1 MNASVSLSPLPEAPE
16 TASRTLSTNSVCCE
30 VPRTV
35 VCQRIVHT
43 RAKLILVRAPAG
55 FGKTTAMTQA
65 RSHLDHAN
73 GHTAWL
79 TLERAD
85 NDVPRFINC
94 LRIAIAQAGFD
105 ELPSATP
112 LEILKAISREV
123 TAFTLFLDDFEKL
136 VEPSVIGLV
145 RELIE
150 HLPRNCQVVIGT
162 RAEPEI
168 GIARLR
174 VQHVLLEIDTEDLR
188 FTLDDTQQLFER
200 RLESPPS
207 SDDVMRLYQKTEG
220 WAAALSLAV
229 VSLARHGTQSDF
241 IERFSGS
248 HHDVSAYLAEDV
260 LAHQPAEI
268 RKFLLRTSILRQLDP
283 SLCQALN
290 PKLDADDI
298 LDRLVSTNLFLI
310 PVGDK
315 NRTWRYHS
323 MFADYLCAQ
332 LRREEPEKI
341 LRLHLAAAGWYEE
354 RHEIVPAIDHAIE
367 GADHPYA
374 LSLLAQHVDQFLE
387 QGRMRL
393 LARWFEAFQP
403 RELVMYPCLQV
414 IAVWALAFTKGP
426 RQAMELLDRSGCA
439 ESQDPQVR
447 AHVNGQRPMLLAM
460 MDRFEEGYTIGQKC
474 LDNLP
479 TINAFADGVLCNS
492 MGYIVS
498 VLGQHREA
506 HRLLE
511 AARRVQNRGVFLR
524 MHTEST
530 EGLVDLQ
537 LGRLRDAA
545 ARFRIAVG
553 STYAFSYNLTGGNAW
568 AGVLYAGSVY
578 EADRVEEAE
587 HLLNVY
593 LPLARDVGLP
603 DHIIM
608 GYRIRSR
615 IAFQRGD
622 VDRSLQFLSELE
634 YLGVERQLAR
644 VVSSARL
651 ERARLLLL
659 QGYADFSR
667 EELDRSDD
675 ATLWQRVARLSLPA
689 SDVEDVVTGRA
700 RWETQFGDPAFALRQ
715 LEPALADAERSER
728 GIRALKLRLLSA
740 IALQRNGMTQAAV
753 EMAMSALHQMC
764 HEGFVRSIL
773 DEGVVLIPLLER
785 CLEAMQKNGSQR
797 NTPVLGEYVQ
807 RLLHALDPSPAGE
820 RLPASSRCSGS
831 LLEPLTRKELRVLQ
845 LLAEG
850 YSNAAMAEN
859 LFVSD
864 STVRTHLRNINSKL
878 NASSRTQAVAIARKL
893 GLMR

>member
-1 MNASVSLSPLPEAPE
+1 
-16 TASRTLSTNSVCCE
+16 
-30 VPRTV
+30 
-35 VCQRIVHT
+35 VCQRIEHT

-55 FGKTTAMTQA
+55 FGKTTAMAQA

-73 GHTAWL
+73 IHTAWL

-94 LRIAIAQAGFD
+94 LRTAIVLSGFD

-112 LEILKAISREV
+112 LEILQAISREV

-136 VEPSVIGLV
+136 VELSVIGLV
-145 RELIE
+145 RELID

-162 RAEPEI
+162 RAEPDI
-168 GIARLR
+168 GTARLR
-174 VQHVLLEIDTEDLR
+174 VQGVMLEIDTEDLR
-188 FTLDDTQQLFER
+188 FSPDDTQHLFEL
-200 RLESPPS
+200 RLEQPPS
-207 SDDVMRLYQKTEG
+207 RGDVTRLHQKTEG
-220 WAAALSLAV
+220 WAAALSLAA
-229 VSLARHGTQSDF
+229 VSLARHGAQSDF

-248 HHDVSAYLAEDV
+248 HRDMAAYLAEDV
-260 LAHQPAEI
+260 LAYQSTEI
-268 RKFLLRTSILRQLDP
+268 REFLLRTSILRQLNP

-290 PKLDADDI
+290 PRLDADHI
-298 LDRLVSTNLFLI
+298 LDRLVSTNLFII
-310 PVGDK
+310 PAGGED
-315 NRTWRYHS
+315 RTWRYHS

-354 RHEIVPAIDHAIE
+354 RHQIVPAIDHAIE

-374 LSLLAQHVDQFLE
+374 LSLLAQHVDHFLE

-426 RQAMELLDRSGCA
+426 RQAMELLDRSRCA

-460 MDRFEEGYTIGQKC
+460 MDRFEDGYILGRQC
-474 LDNLP
+474 LDKLP
-479 TINAFADGVLCNS
+479 SINAFADGVLCNS
-492 MGYIVS
+492 MGHIVS
-498 VLGQHREA
+498 VLGHHREA
-506 HRLLE
+506 HRLLDT
-511 AARRVQNRGVFLR
+511 ARRVQNKGVFVR

-537 LGRLRDAA
+537 FGRLRDAT
-545 ARFRIAVG
+545 ARFRIAIG
-553 STYAFSYNLTGGNAW
+553 STSAFSYNLTSGNAW
-568 AGVLYAGSVY
+568 AGVPYAASVY
-578 EADRVEEAE
+578 EANNVQEAE
-587 HLLNVY
+587 HLLSVY

-608 GYRIRSR
+608 GYRMRSR

-622 VDRSLQFLSELE
+622 VDRSLQFLTELE

-644 VVSSARL
+644 VVASSRL

-675 ATLWQRVARLSLPA
+675 TALWRRVARLSLPA
-689 SDVEDVVTGRA
+689 NDVEDVVIGRA
-700 RWETQFGDPAFALRQ
+700 RWEMLFGDPAVALQQ
-715 LEPALADAERSER
+715 LEPVLAEAQQSER

-740 IALQRNGMTQAAV
+740 IALQRNGMTQGAV
-753 EMAMSALHQMC
+753 EMAMPVLHHMC

-773 DEGVVLIPLLER
+773 DEGAVLIPLLER
-785 CLEAMQKNGSQR
+785 CLDATQGSGSQR
-797 NTPVLGEYVQ
+797 NTPVLAEYVQ
-807 RLLHALDPSPAGE
+807 RLLHALNPSPAAE
-820 RLPASSRCSGS
+820 VPPPSSRCPGG

-864 STVRTHLRNINSKL
+864 STIRTHLRNINSKL
-878 NASSRTQAVAIARKL
+878 NARSRTQAIAIARKL